1 MAQLQTVQG
10 CRSLFVLRNL
20 QNRIGKLLPNSKDF
34 CEYRN
39 EILNDENITDSKAL
53 IDNEER
59 LRQEKD
65 RLEKLIEEVKDDEK
79 KKEFVVTRSKLNT
92 TRTNLRDIS
101 KRLNRLLYETK
112 TVVENEMKLQ
122 SIFLWL
128 KEKLG
133 SDDIQNF
140 LEGQHDG
147 SNVSRTT
154 IEKNQAMMTIYIS
167 LQSDIS
173 KLKNRHTA
181 ISLKRIELE
190 SISKE
195 IEQSERNLKSYQKC
209 SDGGLNSHNSEKSQM
224 KESKV
229 REFREVEDEI
239 KEEINKTKN
248 DIEIEKEKHLHTMN
262 HCSQKISTT
271 QTSLDYLQNKW
282 NCLSKDLRKILRESV
297 EERESNLK
305 ILLDLR
311 LSWQQYKNKKETVV
325 QEKILMKALHD
336 EKEKQHQ
343 AAIILQN
350 KVRVT
355 YLSKLKKNT
364 RKIGKKKKN
373 SKGKKKKK

>member
-209 SDGGLNSHNSEKSQM
+209 SDGGLNSHNSEKKS
-224 KESKV
+224 
-229 REFREVEDEI
+229 
-239 KEEINKTKN
+239 N
-248 DIEIEKEKHLHTMN
+248 
-262 HCSQKISTT
+262 
-271 QTSLDYLQNKW
+271 
-282 NCLSKDLRKILRESV
+282 
-297 EERESNLK
+297 ER
-305 ILLDLR
+305 I
-311 LSWQQYKNKKETVV
+311 
-325 QEKILMKALHD
+325 
-336 EKEKQHQ
+336 
-343 AAIILQN
+343 
-350 KVRVT
+350 
-355 YLSKLKKNT
+355 
-364 RKIGKKKKN
+364 
-373 SKGKKKKK
+373 